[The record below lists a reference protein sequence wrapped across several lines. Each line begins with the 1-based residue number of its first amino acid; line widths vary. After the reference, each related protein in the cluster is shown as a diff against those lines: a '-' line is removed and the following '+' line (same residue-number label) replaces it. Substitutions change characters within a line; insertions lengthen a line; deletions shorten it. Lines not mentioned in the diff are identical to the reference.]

1 MVSDEQF
8 AAYLAGS
15 LDPAT
20 RESVEQELLADPE
33 ARTELLDQRRISAGL
48 HALLGDPSALEN
60 AVFTTLRSSP
70 EEAAIQRI
78 VSAAVDEARPIPA
91 TETPW
96 QRSFTWVRQMAAVLV
111 AAACTA
117 ALLQIPQRREP
128 VAVLRDIIG
137 AEWKAGDTRT
147 VGTTFKPGWQEL
159 KEGVA
164 ELEFRSGARV
174 AVQGP
179 ARFRLIDQN
188 AMEITD
194 GKLAADVPQQ
204 AIGFTVHTP
213 AGQVVDL
220 GTRFGVTARGN
231 KHAEVHV
238 LEGLV
243 SVQPITGE
251 ERALQAGQAVTFTSN
266 KQNGILEMPY
276 APEQFPQPSRTL
288 GGLLVGGGF
297 EEDTLVAI
305 DYAPR
310 QFNLWSGDPSYVVPQ
325 SDGISPRS
333 GRQML
338 RFEIPGSGK
347 PAASEQWQ
355 LVDLRPARAA
365 AHGTSTDATLSVWFN
380 RASWATS
387 GASFGVTLAA
397 FRGDPAHA
405 PHFWAARHEKALA
418 LAEHSIRTDL
428 NPTTWERAETRL
440 TIPRDA
446 DFLLVQ
452 IAANQELEPAN
463 GNFGPSAHYADDAK
477 LEIHIGARSAGVKAG
492 R

>member
-1 MVSDEQF
+1 MVSDEQL
-8 AAYLAGS
+8 AAYLSGS
-15 LDPAT
+15 LDPAI
-20 RESVEQELLADPE
+20 RETVEQELLNDPE
-33 ARTELLDQRRISAGL
+33 ARAELLNQRRISAGL
-48 HALLGDPSALEN
+48 HALLGDSQALEK

-78 VSAAVDEARPIPA
+78 VSATVEEGQPIAPS
-91 TETPW
+91 ETPW
-96 QRSFTWVRQMAAVLV
+96 RFSLGWVRQMAAVLV
-111 AAACTA
+111 ASACTA
-117 ALLQIPQRREP
+117 ALLQVPQRREP
-128 VAVLRDIIG
+128 VAVLRDVIG
-137 AEWKAGDTRT
+137 AEWKEGDTRT
-147 VGTTFKPGWQEL
+147 VGTMFKPGWQEL

-194 GKLAADVPQQ
+194 GKLSADVPHQ
-204 AIGFTVHTP
+204 AVGFTVHTP

-220 GTRFGVTARGN
+220 GTRFGVTTRDN
-231 KHAEVHV
+231 KHAEIHV

-243 SVQPITGE
+243 SVQSVAGE
-251 ERALQAGQAVTFTSN
+251 NRSLQAGQAITLTPD
-266 KQNGILEMPY
+266 KQHGVVDLPY
-276 APEQFPQPSRTL
+276 SPEQFPQPSRTM

-297 EEDTLVAI
+297 EEDSLVAI

-325 SDGISPRS
+325 SDGIAPRS

-338 RFEIPGSGK
+338 RFEIPASGK

-355 LVDLRPARAA
+355 LVDLRPVREA
-365 AHGTSTDATLSVWFN
+365 AHGAPAEAALSVWFN
-380 RASWATS
+380 RASWTTA

-397 FRGDPAHA
+397 FKGDPAYA
-405 PHFWAARHEKALA
+405 PHFWAARQEKALA
-418 LAEHSIRTDL
+418 LAEKSIRTDL
-428 NPTTWERAETRL
+428 NPATWERAETRL
-440 TIPRDA
+440 TIPREA

-452 IAANQELEPAN
+452 ISANQEREPVN

-477 LEIHIGARSAGVKAG
+477 LEIHIGARSARVNAG
-492 R
+492 Q